1 MTHVCVAPPMPFRPV
16 LLTLLVWLAALVALA
31 SLWLPETMAP
41 RLAVA
46 ALGVLGCALLVWRG
60 WKPRAIAQ
68 EVQHPAESS
77 LDDGF
82 LLEAAAQVARACA
95 NAADLNDALRGVG
108 HLLRHELGARQLRVA
123 LVEHVGSDAADV
135 RLKPLLDL
143 AASHAKRGATVLS
156 TVAASALRER
166 GVVSEPDSGHAL
178 VVLES
183 ARPVALVEFE
193 SLEINVGSLALS
205 KLLEV
210 VRSELND
217 VAQRSRSNSAGLSP
231 ARLRT
236 LRAQFEAPDFLA
248 AVASDRQVSLIVVEP
263 QSLRIVG
270 LSRRAERD
278 FALRR
283 TRVVGKTV
291 AQAFGE
297 AIALAAKQAVQRVFE
312 DGRSVEQELHWATPR
327 GQRGANVSVSALRH
341 ADGAPRLLIAS
352 ARALPGAAP
361 RGGERRAMPRH
372 GLLRDD
378 AQDAGAR
385 ILARPRGAVPRRAG
399 QK

>member
-1 MTHVCVAPPMPFRPV
+1 MPLRPI
-16 LLTLLVWLAALVALA
+16 LLTVLFWLAALLALA
-31 SLWLPETMAP
+31 SLWLPETLAP
-41 RLAVA
+41 RLAAV
-46 ALGVLGCALLVWRG
+46 ALGVLACALLVWRG
-60 WKPRAIAQ
+60 WKPRAIAR
-68 EVQHPAESS
+68 EALHPPESS

-95 NAADLNDALRGVG
+95 NAPDLNEALRGVG
-108 HLLRHELGARQLRVA
+108 HILTHELGARQVRAA
-123 LVEHVGSDAADV
+123 LVEHVGPGDADV

-143 AASHAKRGATVLS
+143 AAPRLKRGATALS
-156 TVAASALRER
+156 AVAASALRER
-166 GVVSEPDSGHAL
+166 GVVCDPNSGHAL
-178 VVLES
+178 AVLES
-183 ARPVALVEFE
+183 AQVVALIEFE
-193 SLEINVGSLALS
+193 SLEISVAPLALS
-205 KLLEV
+205 RLLEV

-217 VAQRSRSNSAGLSP
+217 VAQRCRSNPGGLSP
-231 ARLRT
+231 ARLRA

-248 AVASDRQVSLIVVEP
+248 AVASDRQVSLFVVEP

-283 TRVVGKTV
+283 AHVVGKTV

-297 AIALAAKQAVQRVFE
+297 AIALAATQAVRRVLD

-327 GQRGANVSVSALRH
+327 GQRGANVSLCALRH

-352 ARALPGAAP
+352 ARSLHEALP

-378 AQDAGAR
+378 TPSAAGHA
-385 ILARPRGAVPRRAG
+385 LSRPSVALPRRAG